1 MDSNNFPLYFLYF
14 VSYPSVEFNLPFYGA
29 ALEPQTVR
37 GEFMLRQKDQNLD
50 MYSIKSR
57 TNNEDID
64 AIDRGIE
71 E

>member
-37 GEFMLRQKDQNLD
+37 GEF
-50 MYSIKSR
+50 
-57 TNNEDID
+57 
-64 AIDRGIE
+64 
-71 E
+71 